1 MSNGDVYYPP
11 NCQACPNTGPPPPP
25 PFLPRST
32 RVNDCSI
39 CGNTMR
45 GPSSSFVP
53 PNPPIPIPAGW
64 LPTDPDSPKNMTMS
78 VALGRCGHK
87 FHLGCVQHTLKIA
100 SKCVVCGEE
109 FYFVK
114 SVKVQDYDDLEL
126 KTNEDEDEVIVDLF
140 GDDRQSV
147 RKSIDDNVENQQ
159 QQQQRKKLR

>member
-1 MSNGDVYYPP
+1 MSNDDVYYPP

-32 RVNDCSI
+32 RVDDCSI

-109 FYFVK
+109 FSFVK
-114 SVKVQDYDDLEL
+114 IVKIQDYDDLALE
-126 KTNEDEDEVIVDLF
+126 TNNEDEDDEVADLF
-140 GDDRQSV
+140 EDDRQSV
-147 RKSIDDNVENQQ
+147 RKSVDDNEEIQQ
-159 QQQQRKKLR
+159 QLKQRKK